1 VNAARGG
8 HTRWQESHLP
18 VLAAIRG
25 TIVTNLV
32 SSGAV
37 KELIRIIGVVKLTV
51 TLILP
56 IVTTANKVVKQGDV
70 HEQID
75 LLRYSDVEDLKS

>member
-1 VNAARGG
+1 
-8 HTRWQESHLP
+8 
-18 VLAAIRG
+18 
-25 TIVTNLV
+25 VTNLV

-51 TLILP
+51 TLLLLM
-56 IVTTANKVVKQGDV
+56 VTTANKVVKQGDV

>member
-1 VNAARGG
+1 M
-8 HTRWQESHLP
+8 
-18 VLAAIRG
+18 
-25 TIVTNLV
+25 TNLV

-51 TLILP
+51 TLLLLM
-56 IVTTANKVVKQGDV
+56 VTTANKVVKQGDV

-75 LLRYSDVEDLKS
+75 LLRYSDVEDFKIGMVITRLCLVA